1 MDLASSSIK
10 QGFEK
15 YSDYGFL
22 ICGHSLGGGTAVIV
36 TLAFL
41 YDSSVSSLLPEGTKI
56 QCVALAPPPVYRWN
70 DGHNRSDWF
79 IYQNTFIWVRHTLL
93 IIIHLFIK
101 IRLIQNIDIFINNDD
116 IIPRISLASIV
127 KMFKMLRA
135 IDSLDLS
142 NYEVFQL
149 IFQPTYTEDT
159 SSNME
164 KVRNAIDNIQ
174 LEDIH
179 LLHHPGRIHYF
190 HRKKI
195 DECLEYFISEQQSF
209 SFSNDILILDQ
220 MVFDHTQP
228 YYEEAFAKCQLDDD
242 EDDDGDDCK
251 VAQEI

>member
-1 MDLASSSIK
+1 M
-10 QGFEK
+10 
-15 YSDYGFL
+15 
-22 ICGHSLGGGTAVIV
+22 
-36 TLAFL
+36 
-41 YDSSVSSLLPEGTKI
+41 
-56 QCVALAPPPVYRWN
+56 
-70 DGHNRSDWF
+70 
-79 IYQNTFIWVRHTLL
+79 
-93 IIIHLFIK
+93 HLFIK

-195 DECLEYFISEQQSF
+195 DESLEYFISEQQSF

-242 EDDDGDDCK
+242 EDKDGDDCK
-251 VAQEI
+251 IAQEM